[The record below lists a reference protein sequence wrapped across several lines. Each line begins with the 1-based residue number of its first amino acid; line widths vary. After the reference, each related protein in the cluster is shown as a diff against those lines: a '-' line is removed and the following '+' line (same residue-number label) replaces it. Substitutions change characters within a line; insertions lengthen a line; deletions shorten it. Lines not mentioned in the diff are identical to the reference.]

1 MHSRKCR
8 KCSNFLSSFQLIGMS
23 ECQTRIKQLVDDA
36 KQMAGLPQDTTLEGL
51 VSVPTG
57 RTFPGFT
64 FVFCRMNA
72 PDVLVLL
79 LQHVAEHGQRVMGPA
94 VFFFLSCVRV

>member
-57 RTFPGFT
+57 RTFPR
-64 FVFCRMNA
+64 VHFCVLSDECFRCVGIVA
-72 PDVLVLL
+72 P
-79 LQHVAEHGQRVMGPA
+79 ACG
-94 VFFFLSCVRV
+94 